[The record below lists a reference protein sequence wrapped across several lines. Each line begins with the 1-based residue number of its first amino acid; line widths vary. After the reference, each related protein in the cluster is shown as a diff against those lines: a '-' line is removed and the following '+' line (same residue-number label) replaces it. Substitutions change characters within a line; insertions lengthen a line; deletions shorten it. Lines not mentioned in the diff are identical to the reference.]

1 MSYPSYPYGY
11 MYPNEVA
18 VGLTWLPII
27 ATYMLFV
34 SIASGSAILLSLGVL
49 LNIGF
54 LRRLTP
60 LLLMLSLATGLV
72 YLLGPLAD
80 LRRPERAF
88 YILVYPHL
96 VPSDTYPGV
105 SLIALM
111 AGLMWPLLVILL
123 VVLGYITLYRGMWGS
138 IIAKILALALA
149 FTGIVWSTYFAPLQF
164 TTIPLLRVHNLTPL
178 IPVEL
183 LLESIVLAG
192 SITLLALLVHYRS
205 LERSITG
212 ILSQVIL
219 ACSLA
224 FIAFRIFQV
233 FRLYTYMTGSPE
245 VATFIE
251 VFSTL
256 NTVVLILA
264 VLSSIIAVHVHLRGS
279 AISASLLAL
288 LSLLWVFVDRWLF
301 SVNIQSISKTSLS
314 VIPVSLDLASWALES
329 TAMTLLALF
338 VYYVLYTWVIREP
351 LLKLEGSGGGVG

>member
-164 TTIPLLRVHNLTPL
+164 TTIPLLRVYNLTPL

-192 SITLLALLVHYRS
+192 SIALLALLVHYRS
-205 LERSITG
+205 LERSIAG

-219 ACSLA
+219 ACGLA

-245 VATFIE
+245 VATFID

-264 VLSSIIAVHVHLRGS
+264 VLSSILAVHVHLRGS

>member
-11 MYPNEVA
+11 MYPNELA

-88 YILVYPHL
+88 YILIYPH
-96 VPSDTYPGV
+96 VIPSDTYPGV

-192 SITLLALLVHYRS
+192 SIALLALLVHYRS

-224 FIAFRIFQV
+224 FIAFRIIQV
-233 FRLYTYMTGSPE
+233 FRLHAYMTGSPE
-245 VATFIE
+245 VTTFIG

-264 VLSSIIAVHVHLRGS
+264 VLSSILAVHVHLRGS

-288 LSLLWVFVDRWLF
+288 LSLLWVFADRWLF

>member
-11 MYPNEVA
+11 MYPNEA
-18 VGLTWLPII
+18 AMGLTWLPII

-72 YLLGPLAD
+72 FLLGPLAD
-80 LRRPERAF
+80 LKRPERAL
-88 YILVYPHL
+88 YILIYPHL

-123 VVLGYITLYRGMWGS
+123 VALGYITLYRGMWGS

-149 FTGIVWSTYFAPLQF
+149 FTGIIWSTYFALLQF
-164 TTIPLLRVHNLTPL
+164 TTIPLLIVYNLTPL

-183 LLESIVLAG
+183 LLESIALAG
-192 SITLLALLVHYRS
+192 SIALLALLVHYRS
-205 LERSITG
+205 LERPIAG

-224 FIAFRIFQV
+224 FIAFRIIQV
-233 FRLYTYMTGSPE
+233 FRLHAYMTGSPE
-245 VATFIE
+245 ATTFIG

-264 VLSSIIAVHVHLRGS
+264 VLSSILAVHVSLRGS

-288 LSLLWVFVDRWLF
+288 LSLLWVFADRWLF
-301 SVNIQSISKTSLS
+301 AVNIQSISKTSLS

-329 TAMTLLALF
+329 TAITLLALF

-351 LLKLEGSGGGVG
+351 LLKLGGSGGGVG